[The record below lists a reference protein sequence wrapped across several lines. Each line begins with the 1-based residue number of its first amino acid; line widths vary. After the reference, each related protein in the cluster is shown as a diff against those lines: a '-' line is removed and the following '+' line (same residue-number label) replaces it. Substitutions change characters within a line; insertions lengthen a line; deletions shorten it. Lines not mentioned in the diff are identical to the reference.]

1 MHTRENH
8 ANRTK
13 ANCVRDL
20 GKAVSETAVAL
31 SSDAASQSAAS
42 GLEEEASH
50 CAVHRYGE
58 ADSQTLSSRS
68 GEQTAPLRSRA
79 EAGAAL
85 RSGKLKKAAAAL
97 LITAALLTGCSGES
111 GQSSNAANELAAQQG
126 MADTAAGS
134 KEKADDSAAKAPA
147 DGKGTAAADKN
158 QTSPAAASAQ
168 PRTEGSA
175 GSGMGDAS
183 DAISRKLIYK
193 ANIAMEVKSYD
204 VAQTEIQNLITLN
217 GGYMLV
223 FSENQTQNEKSGNF
237 TIKIPANGFSTFL
250 ADLAKVGHLKL
261 QRSVQ
266 GQDVT
271 EEYVDLS
278 SRLKGKEVEEARLLA
293 FMEKAMQADDLVTF
307 SNQLGKVQEEIEK
320 IKGRMRFIDQ
330 NVSLSTIELRLYE
343 KLNGTTVK
351 NENEPPESA
360 FTRAGNALKGSTRF
374 IGDLFEGL
382 FVFLAGALPILLVLA
397 IVGVPAIYGYM
408 KSQKNNP
415 QRRQITYGEKIEPS
429 RREQG
434 ATDKAPDDKEDDA

>member
-1 MHTRENH
+1 MKTRDNH

-13 ANCVRDL
+13 VNCVRDL
-20 GKAVSETAVAL
+20 GKAVSETPVTQ
-31 SSDAASQSAAS
+31 SSDAASQSAVS
-42 GLEEEASH
+42 GLVETASQSTVLRSSEA
-50 CAVHRYGE
+50 A
-58 ADSQTLSSRS
+58 SQNLLSRS
-68 GEQTAPLRSRA
+68 KEKPARFRIRA
-79 EAGAAL
+79 GSGAAL
-85 RSGKLKKAAAAL
+85 RSGKLQQAVAAL
-97 LITAALLTGCSGES
+97 LITAALLAGCSGES
-111 GQSSNAANELAAQQG
+111 GQSSNAANELAAPQG
-126 MADTAAGS
+126 MADNAAGS
-134 KEKADDSAAKAPA
+134 KEKADDSAKAPA
-147 DGKGTAAADKN
+147 EGQGTAAADKN
-158 QTSPAAASAQ
+158 QASPAAASAQ
-168 PRTEGSA
+168 PRTAGST

-204 VAQTEIQNLITLN
+204 DAQTEIQNLITLN

-237 TIKIPANGFSTFL
+237 TIKVPANGFSTFL
-250 ADLAKVGHLKL
+250 ADLAKIGHLKL

-343 KLNGTTVK
+343 KMNGATVK
-351 NENEPPESA
+351 SENESPESA
-360 FTRAGNALKGSTRF
+360 FTRAGNALKGSARF

-408 KSQKNNP
+408 KTQKNNP
-415 QRRQITYGEKIEPS
+415 QRRKSAYGEKIEPS
-429 RREQG
+429 HRGPG